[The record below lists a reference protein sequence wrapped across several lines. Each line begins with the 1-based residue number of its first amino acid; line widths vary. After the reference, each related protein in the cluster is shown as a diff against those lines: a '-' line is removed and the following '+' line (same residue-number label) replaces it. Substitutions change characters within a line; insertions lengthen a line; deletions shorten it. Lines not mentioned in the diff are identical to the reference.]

1 MSASALARDRASGF
15 LRAGS
20 LNPGLGRNLGVM
32 RHLRTAVIAA
42 AGALLAVAGL
52 AAWAVAGNGSSGGV
66 AVPVVAAAIARAGTP
81 PPPPRGALV
90 LARGRRGLAV
100 ALAARRAGGDAW
112 LTATVVAP
120 DGSGLRGLHVR
131 FAVDG
136 KPTGAASPCGA
147 GCYAASATGAAHA
160 RRVSIELSGAG
171 RANSTVAF
179 ALPSRWPVSARP
191 LLRRAE
197 RVFRALHSV
206 TYREV
211 LSSGVGAPEDTRWRS
226 EAPDRISYRTT
237 SGNAGVVIGRQRWD
251 LVVGGG
257 WKASPQNPPLALPAV
272 PWGAGAY
279 DVNVLGRTQVG
290 GRAVV
295 RVSLYEPATPAWYTI
310 ALDRATLRPLMVDMT
325 ATAHFMRDRYV
336 SFNAPGRIRP
346 PLGD

>member
-1 MSASALARDRASGF
+1 MPR
-15 LRAGS
+15 LRAAI
-20 LNPGLGRNLGVM
+20 VV
-32 RHLRTAVIAA
+32 T
-42 AGALLAVAGL
+42 AGALLALACV
-52 AAWAVAGNGSSGGV
+52 AAWAVAGNSSSRGV
-66 AVPVVAAAIARAGTP
+66 AVPVVAPAIPRAGTP
-81 PPPPRGALV
+81 LPPPRGALV
-90 LARGRRGLAV
+90 LAQGRRGLAV
-100 ALAARRAGGDAW
+100 ALAARRAGGDVR
-112 LTATVVAP
+112 LTATVMAP
-120 DGSGLRGLHVR
+120 DGSGLRGLQVR

-136 KPTGAASPCGA
+136 KRTGPASPCGA
-147 GCYAASATGAAHA
+147 GCYAATATGAAHA
-160 RRVSIELSGAG
+160 GRVAIELSGAG
-171 RANSTVAF
+171 RPSSTVAF

-206 TYREV
+206 SYREV
-211 LSSGVGAPEDTRWRS
+211 LSSGVGAPVHTLWRS

-272 PWGAGAY
+272 PWGTGAY
-279 DVNVLGRTQVG
+279 DANVLGRARVS

-310 ALDRATLRPLMVDMT
+310 ALDRATLRPLTVDMT

-336 SFNAPGRIRP
+336 SFNTPRRIRP